1 MLEAGLMIISL
12 MVLSLIVQEKI
23 RIPLPITLIV
33 TVLVLAHFNI
43 HPIDINNDG
52 FDHLLLFLLP
62 LLLMGDVMLLKT
74 EDLKNNWLS
83 VMSTAGIAVVLSVLV
98 GVLLQPIMLPSY
110 ALTVPAMMAL
120 MAMVIATDPVTVASI
135 FSTAKLPHKLKF
147 LAESESLFN
156 DVSAFAI
163 FTIAITLMSQPMS
176 TTEIISSFTISTG
189 GALLTGVIVGIV
201 GMYLL
206 KLSDNPITET
216 GILLIIAYSALL
228 IAEHFHFAGIFA
240 IVVSMVL
247 ANSLIHS
254 DDTQVYPKQAHL
266 DDKHTMSQ
274 FASRQSH
281 KKNPSSNLPDFL
293 SLKHLKATQKNH
305 PIILGFIGFAALFA
319 NVILFVSISE
329 MIDLGLLR
337 QYWREI
343 LSVFIVTTFI
353 RGMIMGQFAWI
364 SNKSAKM
371 QDVTVDWWLILTFA
385 GVKGGLSILMVH
397 MIPAT
402 FEFKALF
409 EAVVIGN
416 IILSIFIYSP
426 LMMLTIKLRQT
437 QLMANSSH

>member
-1 MLEAGLMIISL
+1 MLEAGLMIITL

-33 TVLVLAHFNI
+33 TVLLLAHFNI

-62 LLLMGDVMLLKT
+62 LLLMGDVMQLKT

-83 VMSTAGIAVVLSVLV
+83 VMSTAGIAVTLSVFV
-98 GVLLQPIMLPSY
+98 GVLLQPIMLPGY
-110 ALTVPAMMAL
+110 ALSVPAMIAL

-135 FSTAKLPHKLKF
+135 FSTTKLPHKLKF

-163 FTIAITLMSQPMS
+163 FTIAITLMSQPM
-176 TTEIISSFTISTG
+176 TTAEIITSFSISTG
-189 GALLTGVIVGIV
+189 GALLSGVIVGII

-206 KLSDNPITET
+206 KLSDDPITET

-247 ANSLIHS
+247 ANSLISS
-254 DDTQVYPKQAHL
+254 DESDATKAQSHL
-266 DDKHTMSQ
+266 VDRKPRSQ
-274 FASRQSH
+274 FSSRQSL
-281 KKNPSSNLPDFL
+281 KKNQTSYLPNFL
-293 SLKHLKATQKNH
+293 SLKHLKATKKNR
-305 PIILGFIGFAALFA
+305 PVILGFIGFAALFA

-329 MIDLGLLR
+329 MIDLTLLSL
-337 QYWREI
+337 YWREI
-343 LSVFIVTTFI
+343 LSVFVVTTFI
-353 RGMIMGQFAWI
+353 RGVMMGQFAWV
-364 SNKSAKM
+364 SNKTDKM
-371 QDVTVDWWLILTFA
+371 QSITTDWWLILTFA

-397 MIPAT
+397 MIPDT
-402 FEFKALF
+402 FEFKTLF
-409 EAVVIGN
+409 EAIVIGN

-426 LMMLTIKLRQT
+426 LMMLTIKLRQAH
-437 QLMANSSH
+437 LMVKNPH

>member
-1 MLEAGLMIISL
+1 MLEAGLMIITL

-33 TVLVLAHFNI
+33 TVLLLAHFNI
-43 HPIDINNDG
+43 HPIDINADG

-62 LLLMGDVMLLKT
+62 LLLMGDVMQLKT

-83 VMSTAGIAVVLSVLV
+83 VMSTAGIAVTLSVFV
-98 GVLLQPIMLPSY
+98 GVLLQPIMLPEY
-110 ALTVPAMMAL
+110 ALSVPAMIAL
-120 MAMVIATDPVTVASI
+120 MSMVIATDPVTVASI
-135 FSTAKLPHKLKF
+135 FSTTKLPHKLKF

-163 FTIAITLMSQPMS
+163 FTIAITLMSQPMT
-176 TTEIISSFTISTG
+176 TTEIITSFSISTG
-189 GALLTGVIVGIV
+189 GALLSGVIVGIL

-206 KLSDNPITET
+206 KLSDDPITET

-247 ANSLIHS
+247 ANSLINS
-254 DDTQVYPKQAHL
+254 DEVHADTTQSHL
-266 DDKHTMSQ
+266 TDRQPTSQ

-281 KKNPSSNLPDFL
+281 KKNQPSDLPNFL
-293 SLKHLKATQKNH
+293 SLKHLKATKKNH

-319 NVILFVSISE
+319 NVILFVSVSE

-343 LSVFIVTTFI
+343 LSVFVVTTFI
-353 RGMIMGQFAWI
+353 RGFIMGQFAWV
-364 SNKSAKM
+364 SNKTDKM
-371 QDVTVDWWLILTFA
+371 QHITTDWWLILTFA

-397 MIPAT
+397 MIPDT
-402 FEFKALF
+402 FEFKTLF
-409 EAVVIGN
+409 EAIVIGN

-426 LMMLTIKLRQT
+426 LMMLTIKLRQAH
-437 QLMANSSH
+437 LMANSTH